1 MGAVH
6 FFFCKSGSTCL
17 IGLFVTFLLL
27 PLPHAPIVYIVGRPD
42 TRPNHPIPLPNL
54 TKRNPW
60 THGCAL
66 KEFCWQVGV
75 SVCGFVLCSSPAWAG
90 KVSWWLSGGSELRL
104 CLRWASL
111 KCCQTKRTHFPCS
124 PFPQSNMLRVWI
136 VITVKS
142 AFGTCL
148 ASSAQPWGGSRA
160 VSGSATGS
168 VCVCALLCLWHTL
181 KYLCLCQREGEE
193 AGTGGVSAK
202 KNSHTWRVIYFLLIG
217 FPCLYSPP
225 PFVCLAA
232 CCHISILTETLDLMS
247 GIVVLRP
254 QGGVLIRSFLWVVP
268 EIVA

>member
-1 MGAVH
+1 MAELW
-6 FFFCKSGSTCL
+6 KSLLASRCVCL
-17 IGLFVTFLLL
+17 WVF
-27 PLPHAPIVYIVGRPD
+27 
-42 TRPNHPIPLPNL
+42 
-54 TKRNPW
+54 
-60 THGCAL
+60 
-66 KEFCWQVGV
+66 
-75 SVCGFVLCSSPAWAG
+75 LCSSPASAG
-90 KVSWWLSGGSELRL
+90 KVSWWLSGGSQLRL

-148 ASSAQPWGGSRA
+148 ASSSQPWGGYRA
-160 VSGSATGS
+160 VSGSATGW
-168 VCVCALLCLWHTL
+168 VCVRLALSVAHFEVLVSMRE
-181 KYLCLCQREGEE
+181 REGERVH
-193 AGTGGVSAK
+193 GGVSAK

-217 FPCLYSPP
+217 FPCLYSPFPP
-225 PFVCLAA
+225 PFVCLPA

-254 QGGVLIRSFLWVVP
+254 QGGVLLRSFLWVVP

>member
-1 MGAVH
+1 M
-6 FFFCKSGSTCL
+6 
-17 IGLFVTFLLL
+17 
-27 PLPHAPIVYIVGRPD
+27 
-42 TRPNHPIPLPNL
+42 
-54 TKRNPW
+54 NPW
-60 THGCAL
+60 LCS
-66 KEFCWQVGV
+66 ERVCWQVGV

-181 KYLCLCQREGEE
+181 KYLCLCQREGEG
-193 AGTGGVSAK
+193 AGPRGVSAK

-225 PFVCLAA
+225 LSALLPAVIFRFWQKLLIWCPELSFCGHKGAFLYVLFCGWYRKLWLSLSDEQIKRFDNDFDASGK
-232 CCHISILTETLDLMS
+232 SIY
-247 GIVVLRP
+247 
-254 QGGVLIRSFLWVVP
+254 
-268 EIVA
+268 